1 MDNISHYARIE
12 RAIRFIEDN
21 RLEQPSLDRVAAG
34 VGMSAFHLQRVF
46 TAWAGVSPKLFLR
59 YVTLDHAREALMDAR
74 PVLDAALDVGLSGP
88 GRLHD
93 LFVTLEAATPGE
105 VGAGGRGLDIRY
117 GRHDGPFGRFLVAAT
132 ERGVCRIA
140 FEQEGENPVEALADA
155 WPNARLAEDEAHT
168 WRIAGEALA
177 HGIDG
182 GDSPIRLW
190 ARGTNFQIKV
200 WEALLRVPAGRLVS
214 YGGLALANSVA
225 TGLEMLL
232 LLLLLGRKVR
242 KDSGEGTDG
251 EVTQGLPV
259 GELLTSGGR
268 STLAAAVMAGGVLF
282 WLTILP
288 ESGAIFGIPAAW
300 FAAFTGAALGVV
312 IYVLASFLLGGAE
325 TRQLWALA
333 RKRRANP
340 TLTQK

>member
-1 MDNISHYARIE
+1 MDSSSHYDRIE

-21 RLEQPSLDRVAAG
+21 RLDQPGLDEIAAG
-34 VGMSAFHLQRVF
+34 IGMSPFHLQRVF

-59 YVTLDHAREALMDAR
+59 YVTLDHAREALMDAS

-117 GRHDGPFGRFLVAAT
+117 GLHDGPFGRFLVAAT

-140 FEQEGENPVEALADA
+140 FERAGEDQVGALAGA
-155 WPNARLAEDEAHT
+155 WPNARLVEDEART

-177 HGIDG
+177 RGMTAG
-182 GDSPIRLW
+182 ESPIRLW

-214 YGGLALANSVA
+214 YGEIARAVGNPRASRAVGRAVGANPIAVLIPCHRAIRASGRFE
-225 TGLEMLL
+225 TGYRW
-232 LLLLLGRKVR
+232 G
-242 KDSGEGTDG
+242 S
-251 EVTQGLPV
+251 
-259 GELLTSGGR
+259 
-268 STLAAAVMAGGVLF
+268 
-282 WLTILP
+282 
-288 ESGAIFGIPAAW
+288 
-300 FAAFTGAALGVV
+300 
-312 IYVLASFLLGGAE
+312 
-325 TRQLWALA
+325 A
-333 RKRRANP
+333 RKRALIAWEAARRERADAAA
-340 TLTQK
+340 

>member
-1 MDNISHYARIE
+1 MDSSSHYDRIE

-21 RLEQPSLDRVAAG
+21 RLDQPGLDEIAAG
-34 VGMSAFHLQRVF
+34 IGMSPFHLQRVF

-59 YVTLDHAREALMDAR
+59 YVTLDHAREALMDAS

-117 GRHDGPFGRFLVAAT
+117 GLHDGPFGRFLVAAT

-140 FEQEGENPVEALADA
+140 FERAGEDQVGALADA
-155 WPNARLAEDEAHT
+155 WPNARLVEDEART

-177 HGIDG
+177 RGMTAG
-182 GDSPIRLW
+182 ESPIRLW

-214 YGGLALANSVA
+214 YGEIARAVGNPRASRAVGRAVGANPIAVLIPCHRAIRASGRFE
-225 TGLEMLL
+225 TGYRW
-232 LLLLLGRKVR
+232 G
-242 KDSGEGTDG
+242 S
-251 EVTQGLPV
+251 
-259 GELLTSGGR
+259 
-268 STLAAAVMAGGVLF
+268 
-282 WLTILP
+282 
-288 ESGAIFGIPAAW
+288 
-300 FAAFTGAALGVV
+300 
-312 IYVLASFLLGGAE
+312 
-325 TRQLWALA
+325 A
-333 RKRRANP
+333 RKRALIAWEAARRERADAGAAA
-340 TLTQK
+340 

>member
-1 MDNISHYARIE
+1 MDDISHYARIE

-140 FEQEGENPVEALADA
+140 FEQQGENPVEALADA

-214 YGGLALANSVA
+214 YGGLARAIGKPRASRAVGQAVGANPIAVLIPCHRAIRASGRFE
-225 TGLEMLL
+225 TGYRW
-232 LLLLLGRKVR
+232 G
-242 KDSGEGTDG
+242 S
-251 EVTQGLPV
+251 
-259 GELLTSGGR
+259 
-268 STLAAAVMAGGVLF
+268 
-282 WLTILP
+282 
-288 ESGAIFGIPAAW
+288 
-300 FAAFTGAALGVV
+300 
-312 IYVLASFLLGGAE
+312 
-325 TRQLWALA
+325 A
-333 RKRRANP
+333 RKRALIAWEAARRERTGAGAAA
-340 TLTQK
+340 

>member
-1 MDNISHYARIE
+1 MDSASNYARIE

-21 RLEQPSLDRVAAG
+21 RLDQPGLDEIAAG
-34 VGMSAFHLQRVF
+34 IGMSPFHLQRVF

-59 YVTLDHAREALMDAR
+59 YVTLDHAREALMDSS

-117 GRHDGPFGRFLVAAT
+117 GLHDGPFGRFLVAAT

-140 FEQEGENPVEALADA
+140 FEQKGEDQVGVLADA
-155 WPNARLAEDEAHT
+155 WPNARLVEDGART

-177 HGIDG
+177 HGMTAG
-182 GDSPIRLW
+182 EPPIRLW

-214 YGGLALANSVA
+214 YGGIARAVGNPRASRAVGRAVGANPIAVLIPCHRAIRASGRFE
-225 TGLEMLL
+225 TGYRW
-232 LLLLLGRKVR
+232 G
-242 KDSGEGTDG
+242 S
-251 EVTQGLPV
+251 
-259 GELLTSGGR
+259 
-268 STLAAAVMAGGVLF
+268 
-282 WLTILP
+282 
-288 ESGAIFGIPAAW
+288 
-300 FAAFTGAALGVV
+300 
-312 IYVLASFLLGGAE
+312 
-325 TRQLWALA
+325 A
-333 RKRRANP
+333 RKRALIAWEATRRERPGAGAAA
-340 TLTQK
+340 

>member
-1 MDNISHYARIE
+1 MDSASNYARIE

-21 RLEQPSLDRVAAG
+21 RLDQPGLDEIAAG
-34 VGMSAFHLQRVF
+34 IGMSPFHLQRVF

-59 YVTLDHAREALMDAR
+59 YVTLDHAREALMDAS

-117 GRHDGPFGRFLVAAT
+117 GLHDGPFGRFLVAAT

-140 FEQEGENPVEALADA
+140 FEQEGEDQLETLADA
-155 WPNARLAEDEAHT
+155 WPNAGLIEDRAGT

-177 HGIDG
+177 HGMTAG
-182 GDSPIRLW
+182 EPPIRLW

-214 YGGLALANSVA
+214 YGGIARAVGNPRAGRAVGRAVGANPIAVLIPCHRAIQASGRFE
-225 TGLEMLL
+225 TGYRW
-232 LLLLLGRKVR
+232 G
-242 KDSGEGTDG
+242 S
-251 EVTQGLPV
+251 
-259 GELLTSGGR
+259 
-268 STLAAAVMAGGVLF
+268 
-282 WLTILP
+282 
-288 ESGAIFGIPAAW
+288 
-300 FAAFTGAALGVV
+300 
-312 IYVLASFLLGGAE
+312 
-325 TRQLWALA
+325 A
-333 RKRRANP
+333 RKRALIAWEAARRERAGAGRAA
-340 TLTQK
+340 

>member
-1 MDNISHYARIE
+1 MDGISHYARIE

-168 WRIAGEALA
+168 WKIAGEALA

-214 YGGLALANSVA
+214 YGGLARAIGKPRASRAVGQAVGANPIAVLIPCHRAIRASGRFE
-225 TGLEMLL
+225 TGYRW
-232 LLLLLGRKVR
+232 G
-242 KDSGEGTDG
+242 S
-251 EVTQGLPV
+251 
-259 GELLTSGGR
+259 
-268 STLAAAVMAGGVLF
+268 
-282 WLTILP
+282 
-288 ESGAIFGIPAAW
+288 
-300 FAAFTGAALGVV
+300 
-312 IYVLASFLLGGAE
+312 
-325 TRQLWALA
+325 A
-333 RKRRANP
+333 RKRALIAWEAARRERTGAGAAA
-340 TLTQK
+340 

>member
-1 MDNISHYARIE
+1 MDSSSHYDRIE

-21 RLEQPSLDRVAAG
+21 RLDQPGLDEIAAG
-34 VGMSAFHLQRVF
+34 IGMSPFHLQRVF

-59 YVTLDHAREALMDAR
+59 YVTLDHAREALMDAS

-117 GRHDGPFGRFLVAAT
+117 GLHDGPFGRFLVAAT

-140 FEQEGENPVEALADA
+140 FERAGEDQVGALADA
-155 WPNARLAEDEAHT
+155 WPNARLVEDEART

-177 HGIDG
+177 RGMTAG
-182 GDSPIRLW
+182 ESPIRLW

-214 YGGLALANSVA
+214 YGEIARAVGNPRASRAVGRAVGANPIAVLIPCHRAIRASGRFE
-225 TGLEMLL
+225 TGYRW
-232 LLLLLGRKVR
+232 G
-242 KDSGEGTDG
+242 S
-251 EVTQGLPV
+251 
-259 GELLTSGGR
+259 
-268 STLAAAVMAGGVLF
+268 
-282 WLTILP
+282 
-288 ESGAIFGIPAAW
+288 
-300 FAAFTGAALGVV
+300 
-312 IYVLASFLLGGAE
+312 
-325 TRQLWALA
+325 A
-333 RKRRANP
+333 RKRALIAWEAARRERAGAGAAA
-340 TLTQK
+340 